1 MRSGTVMGH
10 NYEQKLYI
18 RNEIYFNL
26 AAEVDNISY
35 FVLMEFLQKCSPGEL
50 VAHHTDAVP
59 STSLRSYVRA
69 SFSNNL

>member
-1 MRSGTVMGH
+1 MRSGTVMRD
-10 NYEQKLYI
+10 NNEQKLYI

-59 STSLRSYVRA
+59 STSLRS
-69 SFSNNL
+69 